1 MKLPTKLVGV
11 KKINSRTARAS
22 FSAEE
27 LEQLARLIIRVEG
40 TINPIILKRTSLE
53 SYEVVEG
60 HFEYYAAVRAREI
73 SPLKGEM
80 IQAIILEPEHE
91 KPLLEQVALLRKNSS
106 KKPEL
111 SQDDSDLKALFANLE
126 KGLAVQV
133 EQLRQDI
140 RNQAVSLS
148 EIANQIEHFGSKNEL
163 IEAIVKKVIEVMPKS
178 TASPA
183 KRKKS
188 RDDLKP
194 LKLNSASVED
204 LKAVFD
210 IGPARA
216 SAIVEKRKEKIEQ
229 NGRGFTNLG
238 ELADVKGI
246 TKNTIQSNKWD
257 EWFVI
262 D

>member
-11 KKINSRTARAS
+11 KKINSRTARSS

-27 LEQLARLIIRVEG
+27 LERLARLIIRVEG

-60 HFEYYAAVRAREI
+60 HFVYYAAVRAREI

-111 SQDDSDLKALFANLE
+111 SQDDSGLKASFANLE

-140 RNQAVSLS
+140 RNQAGSIS
-148 EIANQIEHFGSKNEL
+148 EIANQIENFGSKDEL
-163 IEAIVKKVIEVMPKS
+163 IEAIVKKVIEVMPKP

-204 LKAVFD
+204 LMDVPYINEK
-210 IGPARA
+210 IA
-216 SAIVEKRKEKIEQ
+216 SAIEEKRKEKIEQ
-229 NGRGFTNLG
+229 NGRGFTNLD
-238 ELADVKGI
+238 ELVEVKGI
-246 TKNTIQSNKWD
+246 GEERLQLYKRD